1 MVPKVDSC
9 KGLYKINIQ
18 KLNDNK
24 VMLIC
29 ELFMRKST
37 AMSKVIIEE
46 MNAKSWDA
54 VRRIYNA
61 GIATKNATFQTEAP
75 EWEAWD
81 QAHRKDCRLIAR
93 TNDQIT
99 GWAALSN
106 VSGRCVYAGVAEVSV
121 YIDPSFKRMGIG
133 DQLMKQL
140 IAESEKH
147 GIWTLQAGIF
157 PENKASIALHLKNG
171 FKILGIREKIG
182 KMDNIW
188 RDTAMLERRSK
199 VVGIE

>member
-1 MVPKVDSC
+1 MVV
-9 KGLYKINIQ
+9 L
-18 KLNDNK
+18 
-24 VMLIC
+24 
-29 ELFMRKST
+29 
-37 AMSKVIIEE
+37 IEE
-46 MNAKSWDA
+46 MKDESWEA
-54 VRRIYNA
+54 VQRIYNA

-93 TNDQIT
+93 IDNQVA

-106 VSGRCVYAGVAEVSV
+106 VSNRCVYAGVAEVSI
-121 YIDPSFKRMGIG
+121 YIDPAFRGMGIG

-140 IAESEKH
+140 IAESEKN
-147 GIWTLQAGIF
+147 GLWTLQAGIF

-182 KMDNIW
+182 KLDNVW
-188 RDTAMLERRSK
+188 RDTVLLERRSK

>member
-1 MVPKVDSC
+1 M
-9 KGLYKINIQ
+9 
-18 KLNDNK
+18 
-24 VMLIC
+24 C
-29 ELFMRKST
+29 ELFLRKST
-37 AMSKVIIEE
+37 AMSKVIIEK
-46 MNAKSWDA
+46 MRDASWES
-54 VRRIYNA
+54 VQQIYNA

-75 EWEAWD
+75 EWVAWD
-81 QAHRKDCRLIAR
+81 QSHRKDCRLIAR
-93 TNDQIT
+93 INDQIA

-106 VSGRCVYAGVAEVSV
+106 VSSRCVYAGVAEVSI
-121 YIDPSFKRMGIG
+121 YIDPAFQGMGVG

-140 IAESEKH
+140 ITESEKH

-171 FKILGIREKIG
+171 FRIMGVREKIG
-182 KMDNIW
+182 KMDNAW

>member
-1 MVPKVDSC
+1 M
-9 KGLYKINIQ
+9 
-18 KLNDNK
+18 
-24 VMLIC
+24 C
-29 ELFMRKST
+29 ELFLRKST
-37 AMSKVIIEE
+37 VMSEVIIEE
-46 MNAKSWDA
+46 MSEKSWEA

-81 QAHRKDCRLIAR
+81 QSHRKDCRLIAR
-93 TNDQIT
+93 IDDRVA

-106 VSGRCVYAGVAEVSV
+106 VSNRCVYAGVAEVSI
-121 YIDPSFKRMGIG
+121 YIDPAFIGMGIG
-133 DQLMKQL
+133 DLLMKQL
-140 IAESEKH
+140 IAESEKS

-171 FKILGIREKIG
+171 FKTLGIREKIG
-182 KMDNIW
+182 KMDNVW